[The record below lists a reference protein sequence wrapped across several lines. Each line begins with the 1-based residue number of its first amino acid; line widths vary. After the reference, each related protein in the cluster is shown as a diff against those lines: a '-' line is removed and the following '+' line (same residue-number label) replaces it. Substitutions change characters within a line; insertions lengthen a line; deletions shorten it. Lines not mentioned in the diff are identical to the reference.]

1 MAVGTPKKTQAVRLL
16 ESKGVTHRV
25 TVYDDAGEFHS
36 GEDAAALVGAPAETV
51 YKTLVVLRDPQSG
64 RPMLVIVPV
73 AGQANLKTLAA
84 ARGEKRLRMATQK
97 EAEKLT
103 GMQVGGI
110 SALAVPAGR
119 FDVLIYEAARSL
131 EMIHVSAGARG
142 VDVELA
148 VADLVRLTDASYTTA
163 T

>member
-1 MAVGTPKKTQAVRLL
+1 MPARSPKKTQAVRLL
-16 ESKGVTHRV
+16 ESKGIAHRV

-36 GEDAAALVGAPAETV
+36 GAEAAALVGAPAETV
-51 YKTLVVLRDPQSG
+51 YKTLVVLRDPPGG

-97 EAEKLT
+97 EAENLT

-119 FDVLIYEAARSL
+119 FDVLIDEAARSL
-131 EMIHVSAGARG
+131 ETIHVSAGARG

-148 VADLVRLTDASYTTA
+148 VADFVRLTGASYTTA

>member
-1 MAVGTPKKTQAVRLL
+1 
-16 ESKGVTHRV
+16 
-25 TVYDDAGEFHS
+25 
-36 GEDAAALVGAPAETV
+36 
-51 YKTLVVLRDPQSG
+51 
-64 RPMLVIVPV
+64 MLMIVPV

-84 ARGEKRLRMATQK
+84 AQGEKRLRMATQK

-110 SALAVPAGR
+110 PALAVQSGR
-119 FDVLIYEAARSL
+119 FDVLIDDAARSL

-142 VDVELA
+142 MDVELA
-148 VADLVRLTDASYTTA
+148 VADLVRLTDASYTMA